1 MVHFNK
7 ENNTMEYKGIE
18 LKEFTSDRPVVFDP
32 PKKMLVWDDASGIGV
47 RSDIV
52 HAYLPVRCQPV
63 QGPEYS
69 WGHCAEIP
77 EELPEETKPRQ
88 ATNLE
93 LAKWLAKGNGMV
105 KTSGGSCVCSN
116 FCLTTYNI
124 DDTCSN
130 EWVVRKWDDKEWHE
144 PTADYM
150 GLEE

>member
-1 MVHFNK
+1 MK
-7 ENNTMEYKGIE
+7 YKGIE
-18 LKEFTSDRPVVFDP
+18 IKEFASDRPVVFDP

-77 EELPEETKPRQ
+77 EEPKPRR
-88 ATNLE
+88 ATEME
-93 LAKWLAKGNGMV
+93 LARWLAKGNGCFTNV
-105 KTSGGSCVCSN
+105 DGDYCWTSTEYDGTNPGKECN
-116 FCLTTYNI
+116 P
-124 DDTCSN
+124 D
-130 EWVVRKWDDKEWHE
+130 WRVRKWDDKEWHE

-150 GLEE
+150 GLEG